1 MSKKLKYET
10 FNPYVYAQIPE
21 KARVLDV
28 GCATGLLGQR
38 LKKEKNSQFLAGIEA
53 DPELASEAEKCY
65 DKVIVTNLEGLTPLP
80 FEEESFEIIV
90 CADVLEHL
98 KDPLEVLRKL
108 SRYLKK
114 NGFFLISVPNI
125 AFVTIRLNLLFGR
138 FDYNQKGGLLDSS
151 HLRFFTRNSLRKMLK
166 DADLG
171 IDFVRGYNLVRPEFW
186 FLKILEKISPTLFSL
201 QFLAKARKRS

>member
-10 FNPYVYAQIPE
+10 FNPYIYAQIPE
-21 KARVLDV
+21 KIRVLDV
-28 GCATGLLGQR
+28 GCANGLLGQR
-38 LKKEKNSQFLAGIEA
+38 LKREKNPQFLAGIEA
-53 DPELASEAEKCY
+53 DPELAAEAEKY
-65 DKVIVTNLEGLTPLP
+65 FDKIILTNLEELTSLP
-80 FEEESFEIIV
+80 FEEESFEVIV

-125 AFVTIRLNLLFGR
+125 AFVTIRLNLLLGR
-138 FDYNQKGGLLDSS
+138 FNYNRKGGLLDSS
-151 HLRFFTRNSLRKMLK
+151 HLRFFTQKSLWRLLK
-166 DADLG
+166 DVDLG

-186 FLKILEKISPTLFSL
+186 FLKILGKLSPTLFSL
-201 QFLAKARKRS
+201 QFLAKARKKL